1 MAATYI
7 PGLVIK
13 HGNEVFLDTDLVNYG
28 LIMSIPTPG
37 AGGQIDG
44 DYWAVP
50 ITDEVVSGFNFEP
63 TAPGDLT
70 PPTPQSFHVFRLIT
84 SPGHANDK
92 WWVRG
97 TTLQYIAAAADAECC
112 DANPATLPTDLPELA
127 PTQLLCELN
136 ADGLTFAMFGVPTI
150 PAGGRIYAN
159 GYFNNAELTDLST
172 FGYATP
178 ALLVAAMQSTWG
190 ATTGGTFTLSNGVI
204 KFVQTAGDRNDTIA
218 INVFTTNT
226 SSNPF

>member
-7 PGLVIK
+7 SGLVIK
-13 HGNEVFLDTDLVNYG
+13 HGNDVFLDTDLVNYG

-37 AGGQIDG
+37 AGGQPDG

-50 ITDEVVSGFNFEP
+50 ITDSVVSGFNFEP
-63 TAPGDLT
+63 TSPTDVT

-84 SPGHANDK
+84 NPGTANDK
-92 WWVRG
+92 WWVVG
-97 TTLQYIAAAADAECC
+97 TTLQYIASAAAAECC
-112 DANPATLPTDLPELA
+112 DTPVPLPTATPELA

-136 ADGLTFAMFGVPTI
+136 AGGLTFAVFGVPTI
-150 PAGGRIYAN
+150 PSGGRIYAN
-159 GYFNNAELTDLST
+159 GYFNGAKLTNLSGS
-172 FGYATP
+172 GYATP

-190 ATTGGTFTLSNGVI
+190 ATVGGTFTLANGVI
-204 KFVQTAGDRNDTIA
+204 TLTQSAGDRNDEIA
-218 INVFTTNT
+218 INVFPAVN